1 MSKTGKKLSLI
12 LAMVLCFSLLAS
24 CGGGGTADGGSTGG
38 NAGGGTPATSAPA
51 NPDENPAADNPN
63 SGIKIGVVVKTM
75 GNPLFREVAYG
86 AVMAGEIFGCE
97 VIPLA
102 TQQEGQIQEQIQICD
117 DLIVQGVDALV
128 VTPQHSDGIATAV
141 DAAHEAG
148 IPFISVDTAV
158 NGAVPECFIGMDNV
172 EAGYTVGKMVA
183 EKIGGKGNVI
193 ILQGMAGASTSIERT
208 EGYEKAMAEYPGITV
223 VASQN
228 ADFQQDKAQ
237 TVMADLLQANK
248 DISAVVCCND
258 LMALGAI
265 VSLEEAG
272 YTVGDG
278 GVIVGSYDISVP
290 CLEAIKAGKIYVT
303 GYHWGKLYG
312 YWGVQMALDA
322 INGLEIPGHIVS
334 PHSEITIDNVD
345 NFLPFCEDLA
355 AYNFN

>member
-1 MSKTGKKLSLI
+1 MKKSK
-12 LAMVLCFSLLAS
+12 LLALLLALALCCATLAG
-24 CGGGGTADGGSTGG
+24 CGGGSSGDTNNNADAS
-38 NAGGGTPATSAPA
+38 APPASGETDTSAPA
-51 NPDENPAADNPN
+51 ADGAD
-63 SGIKIGVVVKTM
+63 SEFKIGVVVKTM

-86 AVMAGEIFGCE
+86 GVLAGEAFGCE

-128 VTPQHSDGIATAV
+128 VTPQHSDGIAAAV

-148 IPFISVDTAV
+148 IPFIAVDTAV
-158 NGAVPECFIGMDNV
+158 NGAEPECFIGMDNV

-183 EKIGGKGNVI
+183 EKIGGEGNVI

-248 DISAVVCCND
+248 DIKAVICCND

-272 YTVGDG
+272 YTVGEG

-290 CLEAIKAGKIYVT
+290 CLNAIKEGKIYVT

-322 INGLEIPGHIVS
+322 AKGLEVPSHIVS

-345 NFLPFCEDLA
+345 NFLPFCEELA
-355 AYNFN
+355 NYNFN

>member
-1 MSKTGKKLSLI
+1 MSKLGKKLSLL
-12 LAMVLCFSLLAS
+12 LALVLCFSLLAS
-24 CGGGGTADGGSTGG
+24 RSSDGGDTTGG
-38 NAGGGTPATSAPA
+38 NNEGGNTTPSSSAPA
-51 NPDENPAADNPN
+51 PEDGSTAGNPKSD
-63 SGIKIGVVVKTM
+63 IKIGVVVKTM

-86 AVMAGEIFGCE
+86 AVMAGEVFGCE

-128 VTPQHSDGIATAV
+128 VTPQHSEGIATAV
-141 DAAHEAG
+141 DAANEAG

-158 NGAVPECFIGMDNV
+158 NGAEPECFIGLDNV

-183 EKIGGKGNVI
+183 EKIGGEGNVI

-237 TVMADLLQANK
+237 TVMADLLQANE
-248 DISAVVCCND
+248 DIKAVICCND

-272 YTVGDG
+272 YTVGGDDG
-278 GVIVGSYDISVP
+278 VVVGSYDISVP
-290 CLEAIKAGKIYVT
+290 CLEAIKEGKIYVT

-322 INGLEIPGHIVS
+322 INGLEVPGHIVS

-345 NFLPFCEDLA
+345 NFLPFCEELA